1 MTRRPATVGVSVAAL
16 LLAAAPFAAPTAAA
30 DPGDDPAPAPISG
43 RYLVTLADQ
52 PIATYDGGV
61 AGIPATKPD
70 AGEKVD
76 VTTDEARRY
85 RSHLV
90 AEQNAAAKKVGAK
103 VADHYAVTTN
113 TFTAKLTP
121 AQILKL
127 AATKGVVSVTPE
139 RVHKATDDKNSV
151 DYLRLSGRGGLWSA
165 LGGTANAGK
174 GVVIGDLDTGI
185 WPENG
190 SFAAPAL
197 STAKPPA
204 WDKYRPYLRGT
215 TTVMRKTDGA
225 TFTGTCETGEEFT
238 AADCNR
244 KVISARQYGD
254 AWREWVPE
262 ANRAD
267 YMSPRDGGGHG
278 SHTAST
284 AAGNANV
291 PASIDGRSYGKI
303 SGVAPGAAIAVYK
316 VLWESKDG
324 SQTGGLTSDIVAAI
338 DQATADGVDVINYSI
353 GSDAESPV
361 GDPIETAFRN
371 AAAAGVF
378 ISASAGN
385 NGPGASTL
393 DNVAPWTTNV
403 AASTVEAYKGTV
415 VLGNGERYTGISTTL
430 TGQVGPAPL
439 VRSTAVKNA
448 DASDAD
454 AAVCAPGSLDPAQ
467 ATGKIVVCDRGVV
480 DRVAKSAEAKRAGAV
495 GMVLVNVSQGSTDG
509 DSHSLPT
516 VHLNIPDSTTVRT
529 YAAGA
534 GATAQLVTGGADI
547 PYPQVAGFSSRGP
560 SLQNNGDVLKP
571 DIAAPGVTIL
581 AAVAPPS
588 NRGHDF
594 DFYSGTSMAAPHIT
608 GLAAIYLALHPKWSP
623 MAVKSAMM
631 TTARP
636 TLTAE
641 GKTSEDVFAQGA
653 GEVSAWGMLRP
664 GLVYDSSERD
674 WLSYLEGLG
683 IDTGSGAKPIDASD
697 LNSAS
702 IAIGD
707 LLGSQTVTRTAT
719 AVTPGVYRAAVDLP
733 GVRTTVTPSTLR
745 FTRPGERKTFTVK
758 FDVTTAPV
766 GVAETGSLTWTSGRT
781 SVRSPIVVTPQA
793 LRAPARVSG
802 TGASGQVAYKVTSA
816 ASAFTATPSGP
827 VSAAPES
834 GTLTG
839 ADEYDY
845 LPAVAAGTKAAEIT
859 VRFGATSGAA
869 GVTGIVYGRVVDGEL
884 VDSQVA
890 LADARGVANA
900 VLPKPEAG
908 TYLVAVV
915 QVGSG
920 EAEPGATP
928 YTYQFNAVGGGSV
941 PAGTLSVTPAK
952 ATTTPGTPVDVTA
965 AWAGVGTGGR
975 STGWVEYANG
985 AGTVVSLN

>member
-1 MTRRPATVGVSVAAL
+1 MNRRPATVGVSVAAL

-30 DPGDDPAPAPISG
+30 DTADAPASISG
-43 RYLVTLADQ
+43 RYLVTLTDQ

-61 AGIPATKPD
+61 DGIPATKPD

-85 RSHLV
+85 RTHLV
-90 AEQNAAAKKVGAK
+90 DEQNAAAKKVGAK
-103 VADHYAVTTN
+103 VAHHYSVTTN
-113 TFTAKLTP
+113 TFSAKLTP

-127 AATKGVVSVTPE
+127 AATKGVISVTPD
-139 RVHKATDDKNSV
+139 RIHKATDDKNSV
-151 DYLRLSGRGGLWSA
+151 DYLHLSGRKGLWSA

-185 WPENG
+185 WPEST

-197 STAKPPA
+197 TAAKPPA

-238 AADCNR
+238 TADCNR

-262 ANRAD
+262 ANRED

-284 AAGNANV
+284 AAGNTNV

-324 SQTGGLTSDIVAAI
+324 TQSGGLTSDIVAAI

-353 GSDAESPV
+353 GSDSESPV
-361 GDPIETAFRN
+361 DDPIQIAFRN

-378 ISASAGN
+378 ISTSGGN
-385 NGPGASTL
+385 AGPGASTL
-393 DNVAPWTTNV
+393 DNIAPWTTTV
-403 AASTVEAYKGTV
+403 AASTIEPYKGTV

-430 TGQVGPAPL
+430 TGTVGPAPL

-448 DASDAD
+448 GASATD
-454 AAVCAPGSLDPAQ
+454 AAICAPGTLDPAL
-467 ATGKIVVCDRGVV
+467 AAGKLVVCDRGVV
-480 DRVAKSAEAKRAGAV
+480 DRVAKSAEAKRAGAA

-516 VHLNIPDSTTVRT
+516 VHLNIPDSTAVRT

-534 GATAQLVTGGADI
+534 GATASLVVGGADI
-547 PYPQVAGFSSRGP
+547 AFPQVAGFSSRGP

-571 DIAAPGVTIL
+571 DISAPGVTIL

-594 DFYSGTSMAAPHIT
+594 DFYSGTSMSAPHIT

-623 MAVKSAMM
+623 MAIKSAMM
-631 TTARP
+631 TTTTP
-636 TLTAE
+636 TLTPE
-641 GKTSEDVFAQGA
+641 GKPSEDVFAQGA

-674 WLSYLEGLG
+674 WLRYLEGLG
-683 IDTGSGAKPIDASD
+683 IDTGTGAKPIDASD

-702 IAIGD
+702 IAVGD
-707 LLGSQTVTRTAT
+707 LVGSQTVTRTVT
-719 AVTPGVYRAAVDLP
+719 AVTPGVYRASVDLP
-733 GVRTTVTPSTLR
+733 GVKATVKPSTLR

-758 FDVTTAPV
+758 LDVTSAPL
-766 GVAETGSLTWTSGRT
+766 GVADTGSLTWTSGRT

-793 LRAPARVSG
+793 VRAPARVTG
-802 TGASGQVAYKVTSA
+802 TGAAGQVAYQVTSA
-816 ASAFTATPSGP
+816 ATAFTATPTGP

-839 ADEYDY
+839 ADEVDY
-845 LPAVAAGTKAAEIT
+845 LPAVPTGTKAAEIT
-859 VRFGATSGAA
+859 VKFGATT
-869 GVTGIVYGRVVDGEL
+869 GVVGFVYGRIVDGQL
-884 VDSQVA
+884 VDSAVA
-890 LADARGVANA
+890 LPDAQGVANV
-900 VLPKPEAG
+900 VLTKPEAG
-908 TYLVAVV
+908 TYLVAVI
-915 QVGSG
+915 Q
-920 EAEPGATP
+920 EAGASTPGTTS
-928 YTYQFNAVGGGSV
+928 YTYQVNVVGGGSV
-941 PAGTLSVTPAK
+941 PAGSLSVTPAS
-952 ATTTPGTPVDVTA
+952 ATTTPGAPVNVTA
-965 AWAGVGTGGR
+965 AWSGVGTGAR
-975 STGWVEYANG
+975 STGWVEYASG

>member
-1 MTRRPATVGVSVAAL
+1 MNRRPTTVGVSVAAL
-16 LLAAAPFAAPTAAA
+16 ILAAAPLAAPTAAA
-30 DPGDDPAPAPISG
+30 DTADTPAPISG

-61 AGIPATKPD
+61 DGIPATRPD

-76 VTTDEARRY
+76 VTTDDARRY
-85 RSHLV
+85 RTHLV
-90 AEQNAAAKKVGAK
+90 TEQNAAAKKVGAK
-103 VADHYAVTTN
+103 VARHYSVTTN
-113 TFTAKLTP
+113 TFSAKLTP
-121 AQILKL
+121 PQILKL
-127 AATKGVVSVTPE
+127 AATKGVVSVTPD

-151 DYLRLSGRGGLWSA
+151 DYLHLSGRKGLWSA

-185 WPENG
+185 WPESA

-197 STAKPPA
+197 TAARPPA
-204 WDKYRPYLRGT
+204 WDKYRPYLRGS

-284 AAGNANV
+284 AAGNTNV
-291 PASIDGRSYGKI
+291 PASIDGRAYGRI

-324 SQTGGLTSDIVAAI
+324 TQTGGLTSDIVAAI

-353 GSDAESPV
+353 GSGSESPAN
-361 GDPIETAFRN
+361 DPIQTAFRN

-378 ISASAGN
+378 ISTSGGN
-385 NGPGASTL
+385 SGPGASTL
-393 DNVAPWTTNV
+393 DNIAPWTTTV
-403 AASTVEAYKGTV
+403 AASTVEPYKGTV

-430 TGQVGPAPL
+430 TGTVGPAPL

-448 DASDAD
+448 DASADDAE
-454 AAVCAPGSLDPAQ
+454 VCAPGTLDPAL
-467 ATGKIVVCDRGVV
+467 AAGKLVVCDRGVV
-480 DRVAKSAEAKRAGAV
+480 DRIAKSAEAKRAGAV

-509 DSHSLPT
+509 DSHTLPT
-516 VHLNIPDSTTVRT
+516 VHLDVPDSTVVRA
-529 YAAGA
+529 YAATA
-534 GATAQLVTGGADI
+534 GATGSLVVGGADI
-547 PYPQVAGFSSRGP
+547 AYPQVAGFSSRGP

-571 DIAAPGVTIL
+571 DISAPGVTIL

-631 TTARP
+631 TTTSP
-636 TLTAE
+636 TLTPE
-641 GKTSEDVFAQGA
+641 GKPSDDVFAQGA
-653 GEVSAWGMLRP
+653 GEVSAWRMLRP
-664 GLVYDSSERD
+664 GLVYDSFERD

-683 IDTGSGAKPIDASD
+683 LDTGTGAKPIDASD

-702 IAIGD
+702 IAVGD
-707 LLGSQTVTRTAT
+707 LVGSQTVKRTVT
-719 AVTPGVYRAAVDLP
+719 AVTPGVYRASVDLP
-733 GVRTTVTPSTLR
+733 GVKATVTPSTLR
-745 FTRPGERKTFTVK
+745 FTRPGERRTFTVK
-758 FDVTTAPV
+758 LDVTTAPV
-766 GVAETGSLTWTSGRT
+766 GVADTGSLTWTAGRT
-781 SVRSPIVVTPQA
+781 TVRSPIVVTPQA
-793 LRAPARVSG
+793 VRAPARVTG
-802 TGASGQVAYKVTSA
+802 TGASGSVTYTVASA
-816 ASAFTATPSGP
+816 ATAFTATPTGP
-827 VSAAPES
+827 VSAAPVS
-834 GTLTG
+834 GTLNG
-839 ADEYDY
+839 IDENDF
-845 LPAVAAGTKAAEIT
+845 LPDVAAGTKAVEIT
-859 VRFGATSGAA
+859 VRFGATTGT
-869 GVTGIVYGRVVDGEL
+869 TGIVYGRVVGGEL

-890 LADARGVANA
+890 LADAQGVSNA
-900 VLPKPEAG
+900 VLTKPAAG

-915 QVGSG
+915 QIGNG
-920 EAEPGATP
+920 GTEPGTTP
-928 YTYQFNAVGGGSV
+928 YTYQFNAVGSGGV
-941 PAGTLSVTPAK
+941 PAGSLSVTPSK
-952 ATTTPGTPVDVTA
+952 ATTTPGMPLKVTA
-965 AWAGVGTGGR
+965 AWSGVGTGGR

-985 AGTVVSLN
+985 SGTLISLN

>member
-1 MTRRPATVGVSVAAL
+1 MNRRPTTVGVSVAAL
-16 LLAAAPFAAPTAAA
+16 LLAAAPFATPTAAA
-30 DPGDDPAPAPISG
+30 DTADAPAPISG

-61 AGIPATKPD
+61 DGIPATKPD

-76 VTTDEARRY
+76 VTTDDARRY
-85 RSHLV
+85 RTHLV

-103 VADHYAVTTN
+103 VARHYSVTTN
-113 TFTAKLTP
+113 TFSAKLTS

-127 AATKGVVSVTPE
+127 AATKGVVSVTPD

-151 DYLRLSGRGGLWSA
+151 DYLHLSGRGGLWSA
-165 LGGTANAGK
+165 LGGTANVGK

-185 WPENG
+185 WPEST

-197 STAKPPA
+197 TAAKPPA
-204 WDKYRPYLRGT
+204 WDKYRPYLRGS
-215 TTVMRKTDGA
+215 TTVMRKTDGS

-284 AAGNANV
+284 AAGNTNV
-291 PASIDGRSYGKI
+291 PASIDGRAYGKI

-324 SQTGGLTSDIVAAI
+324 TQTGGLTSDIVAAI

-353 GSDAESPV
+353 GSDSESPV
-361 GDPIETAFRN
+361 DDPIQIAFRN

-378 ISASAGN
+378 ISTSGGN
-385 NGPGASTL
+385 SGPAASTL
-393 DNVAPWTTNV
+393 DNIAPWTTTV
-403 AASTVEAYKGTV
+403 AASTIEPYKGTV

-430 TGQVGPAPL
+430 TGTVGPAPL

-448 DASDAD
+448 DASAAD
-454 AAVCAPGSLDPAQ
+454 AAICAPGTLDPAL
-467 ATGKIVVCDRGVV
+467 AAGRLVVCDRGVV
-480 DRVAKSAEAKRAGAV
+480 DRVAKSAEAKRAGAA
-495 GMVLVNVSQGSTDG
+495 GMVLANVSQGSTDG

-516 VHLNIPDSTTVRT
+516 VHLNIPDSTAVRT
-529 YAAGA
+529 YAATA
-534 GATAQLVTGGADI
+534 GATGSLVVGGADI

-560 SLQNNGDVLKP
+560 SLQNNGDLLKP
-571 DIAAPGVTIL
+571 DISAPGVTIL

-608 GLAAIYLALHPKWSP
+608 GLAAIYLGLHPKWSP
-623 MAVKSAMM
+623 MAIKSAMM
-631 TTARP
+631 TTTSP
-636 TLTAE
+636 TLTPE
-641 GKTSEDVFAQGA
+641 GKPSEDAYAQGA
-653 GEVSAWGMLRP
+653 GEVSAWRMLRP

-683 IDTGSGAKPIDASD
+683 IDTGTGAKPIDTSD

-702 IAIGD
+702 IAVGD
-707 LLGSQTVTRTAT
+707 LVGSQTVKRTVT
-719 AVTPGVYRAAVDLP
+719 AVTPGVYRASVDLP
-733 GVRTTVTPSTLR
+733 GVKATVTPSTLR

-758 FDVTTAPV
+758 LDVTTAPV
-766 GVAETGSLTWTSGRT
+766 GVADTGSLTWTSGRT
-781 SVRSPIVVTPQA
+781 TVRSPIVVTPQSV
-793 LRAPARVSG
+793 RAPARVTG
-802 TGASGQVAYKVTSA
+802 TGATGSVAYKVTSA
-816 ASAFTATPSGP
+816 ATAFTATPTGP
-827 VSAAPES
+827 VSAAPVG
-834 GTLTG
+834 GTLNG
-839 ADEYDY
+839 ADENDF
-845 LPAVAAGTKAAEIT
+845 LPDVAAGTKAAEIT
-859 VRFGATSGAA
+859 VRFGATT
-869 GVTGIVYGRVVDGEL
+869 GVVGFVYGRVVDGQL
-884 VDSQVA
+884 VDTQVA
-890 LADARGVANA
+890 LPDAQGVANA
-900 VLPKPEAG
+900 VLTKPEAG
-908 TYLVAVV
+908 TYLVAVI
-915 QVGSG
+915 Q
-920 EAEPGATP
+920 EAGASAPGTTS
-928 YTYQFNAVGGGSV
+928 YTYQFNAVGAGSV
-941 PAGTLSVTPAK
+941 PAGSLSVTPSK
-952 ATTTPGTPVDVTA
+952 ATTTPGKPLDVTA
-965 AWAGVGTGGR
+965 AWTGVGAGVR
-975 STGWVEYANG
+975 STGWVEYASG
-985 AGTVVSLN
+985 AGTVISLN

>member
-1 MTRRPATVGVSVAAL
+1 MNRRPTTVGVSVAAL
-16 LLAAAPFAAPTAAA
+16 LLAAAPLAAPTAAA
-30 DPGDDPAPAPISG
+30 DTADAPTPISG

-61 AGIPATKPD
+61 DGIPATKPD

-85 RSHLV
+85 RTHLV
-90 AEQNAAAKKVGAK
+90 DEQNAAAKKVGAK
-103 VADHYAVTTN
+103 VARHYSVTTN
-113 TFTAKLTP
+113 TFSAKLTP
-121 AQILKL
+121 AQILRL
-127 AATKGVVSVTPE
+127 SATKGVISVTPD
-139 RVHKATDDKNSV
+139 RVHQATDDKNSV
-151 DYLRLSGRGGLWSA
+151 DYLHLSGRNGLWSA

-185 WPENG
+185 WPESA

-197 STAKPPA
+197 TAAKPPA
-204 WDKYRPYLRGT
+204 WDKYRPYLKGT

-284 AAGNANV
+284 AAGNTNV
-291 PASIDGRSYGKI
+291 AASIDGRSYGKI

-324 SQTGGLTSDIVAAI
+324 TQSGGLTSDIVAAI

-353 GSDAESPV
+353 GSSSESPV
-361 GDPIETAFRN
+361 DDPIQIAFRN

-378 ISASAGN
+378 ISTSGGN
-385 NGPGASTL
+385 SGPGASTL
-393 DNVAPWTTNV
+393 DNIAPWTTTV
-403 AASTVEAYKGTV
+403 AASTIEPYKGTV
-415 VLGNGERYTGISTTL
+415 VLGNGERYTGISTSLAGT
-430 TGQVGPAPL
+430 VGPAPL

-448 DASDAD
+448 GASAAD
-454 AAVCAPGSLDPAQ
+454 AAICAPGTLDPAL
-467 ATGKIVVCDRGVV
+467 AAGKLVVCDRGVV
-480 DRVAKSAEAKRAGAV
+480 DRVAKSAEAKRADAV

-516 VHLNIPDSTTVRT
+516 VHLNVPDSTTVRT

-534 GATAQLVTGGADI
+534 GATASLVVGGADI
-547 PYPQVAGFSSRGP
+547 AYPQVAGFSSRGP
-560 SLQNNGDVLKP
+560 SLQNNGDILKP
-571 DIAAPGVTIL
+571 DISAPGVTIL

-594 DFYSGTSMAAPHIT
+594 DFYSGTSMSAPHIT

-623 MAVKSAMM
+623 MAIKSAMM
-631 TTARP
+631 TTTSP
-636 TLTAE
+636 TLTPE
-641 GKTSEDVFAQGA
+641 GKASEDVYAQGA
-653 GEVSAWGMLRP
+653 GEVSAWRMLRP

-674 WLSYLEGLG
+674 WLRYLEGLG
-683 IDTGSGAKPIDASD
+683 IDTGTGAKPIDASD

-702 IAIGD
+702 IAVGD
-707 LLGSQTVTRTAT
+707 LVGSQTVTRTVT
-719 AVTPGVYRAAVDLP
+719 AVTPGVYRASVDLP
-733 GVRTTVTPSTLR
+733 GVKATVKPSTLK

-758 FDVTTAPV
+758 LDVTTAPV
-766 GVAETGSLTWTSGRT
+766 GVADTGSLTWSSGRT
-781 SVRSPIVVTPQA
+781 TVRSPIVVTPQA
-793 LRAPARVSG
+793 VRAPARVTGSG
-802 TGASGQVAYKVTSA
+802 AAGQVSYQVTSA
-816 ASAFTATPSGP
+816 ATTFTATPTGP
-827 VSAAPES
+827 VSATPDS

-839 ADEYDY
+839 ADEVDY
-845 LPAVAAGTKAAEIT
+845 LPSVAAGTKAAEIT
-859 VRFGATSGAA
+859 VRFGATT
-869 GVTGIVYGRVVDGEL
+869 GVVGFVYGRIVDGQL
-884 VDSQVA
+884 VDTAVA
-890 LADARGVANA
+890 LPDAQGVANV
-900 VLPKPEAG
+900 VLTKPEAG
-908 TYLVAVV
+908 TYLVAVI
-915 QVGSG
+915 Q
-920 EAEPGATP
+920 EAGASTPGTTP
-928 YTYQFNAVGGGSV
+928 YTYQFNAVGSGSV
-941 PAGTLSVTPAK
+941 PAGSLSVTPAS
-952 ATTTPGTPVDVTA
+952 ATSTPGTPLKVTA
-965 AWAGVGTGGR
+965 AWSGVGTGGR
-975 STGWVEYANG
+975 STGWVEYASG